1 MWKKPREHSKIS
13 TVGSNKAVMLFTPKF
28 HQEHR
33 LTPDIYGK
41 LNLRYN
47 SCTASKDE
55 SYINRKVGLKI

>member
-13 TVGSNKAVMLFTPKF
+13 TVGFNKAVMLFTQKF

-55 SYINRKVGLKI
+55 S